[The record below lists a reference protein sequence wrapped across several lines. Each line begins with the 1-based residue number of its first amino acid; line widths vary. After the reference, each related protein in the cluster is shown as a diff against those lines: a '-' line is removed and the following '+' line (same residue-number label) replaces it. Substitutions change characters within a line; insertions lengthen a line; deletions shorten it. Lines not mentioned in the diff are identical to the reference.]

1 MVNPSPARRILLT
14 LSHGIVVPA
23 LSRRTGAPCRAVQ
36 TRWLVV
42 EIDGQ
47 VRLVGCRDR
56 KGRVFRTAVRDN
68 VRLQTRSIANA
79 RELRADDALVRV
91 LDEAATPN
99 FDMEASVTLFDF
111 RTLRLADGMDNYSA
125 WPTVGGDVVARL
137 SSTHGML
144 VPSVDPLKP
153 PFRPIG
159 LLWENGDFARNS
171 SSAILSFVNSAGVI
185 LAAAYPDALAAR
197 FVRRNAAA
205 WTNWLPEAPDEKA
218 QRSAARME
226 AAFPKREH
234 IALTLQYVLRF
245 IGKHP
250 GSEALSL
257 KPGPAL
263 DVVIWKNG
271 VSRMGKRVSAE
282 HMFLRPF
289 FERFMDP
296 VPAESTR
303 HFSGKPLRLRG
314 GSAPKPFACGV
325 RASLALGGA
334 AWMPGTG
341 TGSTLMPV
349 PSGLARLPELPC
361 GAPDERFCDGRLAR
375 RSLRPLSGAYPLF
388 FDEFVSRAGLHHNLD
403 RVIRAARDG
412 LDDAAH
418 LHCNACA
425 ACVDRLITHVDV
437 RRQAAFG
444 RYRIDF

>member
-1 MVNPSPARRILLT
+1 MVNPSPTPRFLLT
-14 LSHGIVVPA
+14 LSHGVVVPA

-42 EIDGQ
+42 EMNDTL
-47 VRLVGCRDR
+47 RLVGCRDR

-68 VRLQTRSIANA
+68 LRLQTRSIANA
-79 RELRADDALVRV
+79 RELTDDDAIVRA
-91 LDEAATPN
+91 LDETAAAN
-99 FDMEASVTLFDF
+99 FNMEAAGTLFDY
-111 RTLRLADGMDNYSA
+111 RSLRLADAMDNYSA
-125 WPTVGGDVVARL
+125 WPLTNGDVVARL

-153 PFRPIG
+153 PFRPVG

-218 QRSAARME
+218 QRSAVRIE

-245 IGKHP
+245 VDKHP

-271 VSRMGKRVSAE
+271 VSMSGKRVSAD

-296 VPAESTR
+296 
-303 HFSGKPLRLRG
+303 
-314 GSAPKPFACGV
+314 AP
-325 RASLALGGA
+325 
-334 AWMPGTG
+334 T
-341 TGSTLMPV
+341 
-349 PSGLARLPELPC
+349 E
-361 GAPDERFCDGRLAR
+361 
-375 RSLRPLSGAYPLF
+375 
-388 FDEFVSRAGLHHNLD
+388 
-403 RVIRAARDG
+403 
-412 LDDAAH
+412 
-418 LHCNACA
+418 
-425 ACVDRLITHVDV
+425 
-437 RRQAAFG
+437 
-444 RYRIDF
+444 